1 MYHQFKELAGVD
13 ITAEPMEV
21 GPTCHYIMGGVRVD
35 ADSAATTVA
44 GLFAAGEVAGGMHG
58 ANRLGGN
65 SLSDLLVFG
74 RRAGVGASE
83 FAAGRTGEV
92 RVDQAQ
98 IAQAIDA
105 AVAPFAI
112 EDGEN
117 PYEIHHE
124 LQETMQSL
132 VGIIRTGS
140 ELEDALGKLE
150 KLEERAT
157 RVSVSGGRRYNP
169 GWNLT
174 TDLPSM
180 LTVSRCTA
188 LGAINRK
195 ESRGGH
201 TRDDYP
207 KPVAE
212 MGAVNFVERVTLDD
226 DEGVG
231 GTPSIRSIT
240 STPEP
245 ILVMP
250 DDLKT
255 LFEEAT

>member
-1 MYHQFKELAGVD
+1 
-13 ITAEPMEV
+13 
-21 GPTCHYIMGGVRVD
+21 
-35 ADSAATTVA
+35 
-44 GLFAAGEVAGGMHG
+44 
-58 ANRLGGN
+58 
-65 SLSDLLVFG
+65 
-74 RRAGVGASE
+74 
-83 FAAGRTGEV
+83 
-92 RVDQAQ
+92 
-98 IAQAIDA
+98 
-105 AVAPFAI
+105 
-112 EDGEN
+112 
-117 PYEIHHE
+117 
-124 LQETMQSL
+124 
-132 VGIIRTGS
+132 
-140 ELEDALGKLE
+140 
-150 KLEERAT
+150 
-157 RVSVSGGRRYNP
+157 
-169 GWNLT
+169 
-174 TDLPSM
+174 M

-201 TRDDYP
+201 TRDDFP

-212 MGAVNFVERVTLDD
+212 MGSVNFVERVTLDD